1 MAGDVQRL
9 KRVETK
15 HVPSG
20 CPHLHADAI
29 NCNVSRICL
38 GPTSISLSIVCSE
51 NRETLQETNTH
62 IHTHSH
68 VHRATV
74 IVATRRRSRL

>member
-38 GPTSISLSIVCSE
+38 APTSISLSIVCSE
-51 NRETLQETNTH
+51 NRETTGDQHT
-62 IHTHSH
+62 HTHSH